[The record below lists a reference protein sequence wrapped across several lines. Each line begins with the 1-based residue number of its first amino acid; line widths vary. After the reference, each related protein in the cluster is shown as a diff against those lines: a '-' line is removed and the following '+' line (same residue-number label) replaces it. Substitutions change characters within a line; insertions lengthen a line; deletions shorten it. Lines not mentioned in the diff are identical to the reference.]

1 MELGINTGPLT
12 LGIFF
17 FSTYSLVIYF
27 GKKLFTS
34 DGRTV
39 RNLSFFIRLCKSS
52 LNLDNYFRQSALK
65 ASPITS
71 LQWAL
76 EDTTSRTCTWLRLC
90 KLKPRLEWRSE
101 TEVNCL
107 SYGILEVKGYQ
118 VGILILR
125 PNELEIFLCIFHN
138 WNSLIFSKL
147 RIKQSTT
154 IYFLLQC
161 AILNWNQNGRRVFWW
176 N

>member
-1 MELGINTGPLT
+1 MNTVRKFSCFFNKINQFQE
-12 LGIFF
+12 IFNKDLAIQIRKSNYQF
-17 FSTYSLVIYF
+17 NHSQKAKYLSAINIFLYFS
-27 GKKLFTS
+27 KM
-34 DGRTV
+34 DWRTV

-125 PNELEIFLCIFHN
+125 PNELKIFFAFSIIDEIH
-138 WNSLIFSKL
+138 
-147 RIKQSTT
+147 
-154 IYFLLQC
+154 
-161 AILNWNQNGRRVFWW
+161 VFF
-176 N
+176 